1 MAKTKSKTVKSFR
14 EWYEDEDF
22 PNRKPTATNKRK
34 QMRKESALKKLD
46 VEAYLDEDEWEY

>member
-1 MAKTKSKTVKSFR
+1 MSKSKNVKSFK

-22 PNRKPTATNKRK
+22 PKRKPVHENKRK

-46 VEAYLDEDEWEY
+46 VEAFLEEDDWDDY

>member
-1 MAKTKSKTVKSFR
+1 MAKEKSKTVKSFR